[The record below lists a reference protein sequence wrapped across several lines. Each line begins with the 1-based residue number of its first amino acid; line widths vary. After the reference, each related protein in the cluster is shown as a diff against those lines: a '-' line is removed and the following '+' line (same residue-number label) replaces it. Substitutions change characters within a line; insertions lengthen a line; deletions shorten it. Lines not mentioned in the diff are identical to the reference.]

1 LAVYCVR
8 LARSSVLCLSR
19 FHALPLVSCRCPLS
33 CTRPCLL
40 LLSAVVHAPVSLVAV
55 RCRARARV
63 FRLPAVADDVLSAV
77 VHAPVSSVCLPLLMT
92 RARPLLL
99 RCSPSISSLH
109 STALHALR
117 PVRRPLIFRVQQGE
131 GRGGACRRREE
142 GEEEVKEG
150 EKVKERQD
158 GRVNEIRKQ
167 MNYSCVR
174 SVRACLHLS
183 VRVRRAPVRS

>member
-1 LAVYCVR
+1 MY
-8 LARSSVLCLSR
+8 LCR
-19 FHALPLVSCRCPLS
+19 FHALLLVSCRCPLS

-40 LLSAVVHAPVSLVAV
+40 S
-55 RCRARARV
+55 
-63 FRLPAVADDVLSAV
+63 LSAV

-109 STALHALR
+109 FTARSALR
-117 PVRRPLIFRVQQGE
+117 SVRRPLIFRVQQGE

-150 EKVKERQD
+150 EKVEERQD

-174 SVRACLHLS
+174 SVRACLRLP
-183 VRVRRAPVRS
+183 VRVRPCVRRHLASNTN

>member
-1 LAVYCVR
+1 LNAWLCIVSDLRGRLSCACPASMRSRLSLVAV
-8 LARSSVLCLSR
+8 R
-19 FHALPLVSCRCPLS
+19 FHALPLVSCCCP
-33 CTRPCLL
+33 
-40 LLSAVVHAPVSLVAV
+40 
-55 RCRARARV
+55 
-63 FRLPAVADDVLSAV
+63 LSAV

-92 RARPLLL
+92 RARPLQL

-109 STALHALR
+109 STARSALR

-174 SVRACLHLS
+174 SVRACLRLP